1 MLSIC
6 IPIFNSVPVDFI
18 IEIHKQLLSSD
29 NDGEIILCDDASSKD
44 ISSDIKKISHLK
56 NLHII
61 YNSVNLGRSANRN
74 KLAEHTKNDYLLF
87 IDGDSGV
94 NNQNY
99 ITNYLPYLKQNV
111 VCCGGTAYEK
121 TKPEKIFILRWKY
134 GHLRES
140 VPANIRNKKPY
151 HSFTTHQFLIDRN
164 LFLGIKFNENIKG
177 YGHEDTI
184 FGLALEKKGIKITH
198 IDNPLLH
205 LGLESAEQFLNKSNE
220 AIKNLAILYQNSDDK
235 TWYQEK
241 ITLIQYYRKLKNMH
255 LLNLSTSIE
264 HLFQKAIVKQLK
276 GKNPSLKLFD
286 WYKLAQFNQAIRAI
300 KSE

>member
-6 IPIFNSVPVDFI
+6 IPIFNSIPVDFI
-18 IEIHKQLLSSD
+18 IEIHKQLLLSD
-29 NDGEIILCDDASSKD
+29 DKGEIILCDDASSQD
-44 ISSDIKKISHLK
+44 ISSDIQKILHLK
-56 NLHII
+56 NVRII

-74 KLAEHTKNDYLLF
+74 KLAEHAKNDYLLF

-99 ITNYLPYLKQNV
+99 IQNYLPYLKQNV

-121 TKPEKIFILRWKY
+121 TKPEKTFMLRWKY

-140 VPANIRNKKPY
+140 VPASIRNKKPY

-164 LFLGIKFNENIKG
+164 LFLSIKFNENIKG

-184 FGLALEKKGIKITH
+184 FGLALEEKGIKIIH

-205 LGLESAEQFLNKSNE
+205 LGLESAEQFLKKSSE
-220 AIKNLAILYQNSDDK
+220 AIKNLAILYQNTENK

-241 ITLIQYYRKLKNMH
+241 ITLIQYYHKLKNIH
-255 LLNLSTSIE
+255 LLNLTTHIAY
-264 HLFQKAIVKQLK
+264 LLKKIIIKQLS
-276 GKNPSLKLFD
+276 GKKPQLKLFD
-286 WYKLAQFNQAIRAI
+286 WYKLAQFNQAMKTI